1 MNIDTS
7 RTRTRIGILLAVFTL
22 ISAATFGLVAAGSAV
37 AQTATQDATLAVSQ
51 PDYVEG
57 SVEQSSTNGTTMYTI
72 GSRTATLK
80 PQNFDSADVV
90 GFGIEEDAG
99 KLTYDDRFDVYRFD
113 ASNNTGT
120 FTVYFETEREVTRE
134 VNNSTTT
141 QTVRDRYTA
150 IVRVTDASEYAHLKG
165 GTLEE
170 RRQAAE
176 NWSAFASGVR
186 GVYGEDADL
195 ETRTQQAINLLKLQ
209 KDPLAALS
217 GGFTSTWLILLGFG
231 GPGALLVTI
240 SIVAWHIWSRRDD
253 LRYRNRQES
262 LKADAADL
270 DDRYRELQ
278 HEERKR
284 VLQNKDWQ
292 DIVPDDHVARAMRDT
307 LGETVFDGM
316 VRLQEL
322 LLPEKLVRD
331 RLQAMD
337 QHGYVGVVERT
348 ASDGGP
354 DGSTSIESARVA
366 HRDDLVDDVDTV
378 SLDEPSDEFV
388 DALDW
393 SDDDLVSFDLVG
405 AELTRDPDVRLD
417 GLDLDELMVELDTQ
431 RQNLDDPDVW
441 GEYILQFVRDVRESD
456 YCDQRGQPDETRYI
470 LNQWLQIAQKSTE
483 KFDFPL
489 LEMMGDSIERALIEH
504 DPVAEAETTV
514 RDVQEG
520 RGS

>member
-1 MNIDTS
+1 MSIDYT
-7 RTRTRIGILLAVFTL
+7 RTRTRIGILVLAFVV
-22 ISAATFGLVAAGSAV
+22 ISAATFGVLAVSAS
-37 AQTATQDATLAVSQ
+37 AQVETRDATLAVSQ
-51 PDYVEG
+51 PEYIEG

-90 GFGIEEDAG
+90 GFGIEEDVG
-99 KLTYDDRFDVYRFD
+99 KLTFSEAFDTYQFD
-113 ASNNTGT
+113 AGNNTGT
-120 FTVYFETEREVTRE
+120 FTLYFEVERDVTQE

-141 QTVRDRYTA
+141 STVRDRYTA
-150 IVRVTDASEYAHLKG
+150 IIRVTDASTYAHLKG
-165 GTLEE
+165 GTVED
-170 RRQAAE
+170 RKAAAE
-176 NWSAFASGVR
+176 NWSAFAGAVR
-186 GVYGEDADL
+186 NIYGEDANL
-195 ETRTQQAINLLKLQ
+195 EERTQLAINLLRLQ
-209 KDPLAALS
+209 NDPLAALS

-231 GPGALLVTI
+231 GPGALLVTL
-240 SIVAWHIWSRRDD
+240 SIVAWHVWSRRDD

-270 DDRYRELQ
+270 DERFRELQ
-278 HEERKR
+278 HDERKR

-292 DIVPDDHVARAMRDT
+292 DIIPDDHVARAMRDT

-337 QHGYVGVVERT
+337 QHGYVGVVDWA
-348 ASDGGP
+348 ASDGGDDATP
-354 DGSTSIESARVA
+354 SLESAHIA
-366 HRDDLVDDVDTV
+366 HRDDAISGETV
-378 SLDEPSDEFV
+378 SLADPSAEFI

-405 AELTRDPDVRLD
+405 ADLDREPDVRLD
-417 GLDLDELMVELDTQ
+417 GLDLDELMHELDYQ
-431 RQNLDDPDVW
+431 RQTLDDPDVW
-441 GEYILQFVRDVRESD
+441 GQFILEFVRDVRESD
-456 YCDQRGQPDETRYI
+456 YCDERGQPDATRYI

-483 KFDFPL
+483 KYDFPL
-489 LEMMGDSIERALIEH
+489 LEMMGDSIERALIDH
-504 DPVAEAETTV
+504 DPVAEAEQSVKDV
-514 RDVQEG
+514 RDG